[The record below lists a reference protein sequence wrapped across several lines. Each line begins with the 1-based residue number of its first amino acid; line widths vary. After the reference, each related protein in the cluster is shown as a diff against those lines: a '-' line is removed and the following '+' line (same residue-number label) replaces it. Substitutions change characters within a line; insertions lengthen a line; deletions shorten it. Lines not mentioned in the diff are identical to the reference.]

1 MTLIIYF
8 FSQFWS
14 SQELQDNIKKQFQ
27 GDYERIVTQKVNIM
41 KSRITILMM
50 CWVLRIEE
58 KLSIA
63 AEKNL
68 SLILEDFECSD
79 KIYENLDFIL
89 KEKMIS
95 NENYYKEI
103 CIIKLFRIVFKNKID
118 EEKIKRIFESAV
130 DGIKAVET
138 SVQNKPPGIN
148 TINHWRFV

>member
-1 MTLIIYF
+1 M
-8 FSQFWS
+8 
-14 SQELQDNIKKQFQ
+14 
-27 GDYERIVTQKVNIM
+27 
-41 KSRITILMM
+41 
-50 CWVLRIEE
+50 LRIEE

-68 SLILEDFECSD
+68 SLILEDFEYSD
-79 KIYENLDFIL
+79 KIYEHLDFIL

-103 CIIKLFRIVFKNKID
+103 CIIKLFRIVFKKKID

-148 TINHWRFV
+148 TINH